1 MEITKMQPIVSI
13 IIPTRHR
20 PSLLIRAINSV
31 LAQTFIEIEVIIV
44 IDGPDEATCA
54 ALLEINDPRLRV
66 IPLPVSSGAPHARNI
81 GISDAKGIWVALL
94 DDDDEW
100 LPKKLEL
107 QLEAAI
113 SSSYEFPI
121 ITCHLIARTPRID
134 YIWPRRVP
142 DPNELI
148 SEYLLVRRSPFRG
161 EASIQTSTLFAKR
174 EFLIQEPFKE
184 ELMKHQDIEWAL
196 RIGSLKNVE
205 IEFLSEPLVI
215 HYIEDRS
222 ETVSSK
228 SNWRYSLNWIKNHDH
243 LVTPRAYSAF
253 VMNRISAEAS
263 QQGDWKAFF
272 ILLWDSLRFGQPK
285 GVDFLIYFGLW
296 LIPQKPR
303 RLLRDLVAKNNRTNP
318 IRLDRRI

>member
-1 MEITKMQPIVSI
+1 LVPLVSV
-13 IIPTRHR
+13 IIPTRQR
-20 PSLLIRAINSV
+20 PTLLMRAVHSV
-31 LAQTFIEIEVIIV
+31 LRQTLTEIEVIIV
-44 IDGPDEATCA
+44 IDGPDEATNL
-54 ALLEINDPRLRV
+54 ALVEIVDPRLRTV
-66 IPLPVSSGAPHARNI
+66 PLSVSSGAPHARNV
-81 GISDAKGIWVALL
+81 GISEAKGIWVALL

-100 LPKKLEL
+100 LPRKLEL
-107 QLEAAI
+107 QIEAALA
-113 SSSYEFPI
+113 SSYDFPV
-121 ITCHLIARTPRID
+121 ITCHLIARTPRVD
-134 YIWPRRVP
+134 YVWPRRVP
-142 DPNELI
+142 APNELI

-196 RIGSLKNVE
+196 RVGSLENVK

-228 SNWRYSLNWIKNHDH
+228 SNWRYSLSWIKNHNH

-263 QQGDWKAFF
+263 QQGDWKAFL

-296 LIPQKPR
+296 LIPQTPR
-303 RLLRDLVAKNNRTNP
+303 RWLRDLVSKKNNSDKSYS
-318 IRLDRRI
+318 LS